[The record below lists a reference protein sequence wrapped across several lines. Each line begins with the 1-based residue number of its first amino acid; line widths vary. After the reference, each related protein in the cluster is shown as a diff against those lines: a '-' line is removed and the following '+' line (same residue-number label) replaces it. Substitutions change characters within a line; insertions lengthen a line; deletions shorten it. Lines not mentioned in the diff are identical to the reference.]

1 MSLKLRP
8 VTLSEANLFVAEHH
22 RHHNPLR
29 IHKFSIG
36 CEKDGKLCG
45 VAIVAR
51 PASRHLDDG
60 KTLEVARLCTDG
72 THNAC
77 SKLYSAAWRAAEALG
92 YEKIVTYILIS
103 ENGASL
109 RASGWRCMG
118 EAGGPHW
125 TGKREA
131 GRHQGLLFDDGCKTP
146 QVKKLRY
153 EMYRDAIHR
162 R

>member
-1 MSLKLRP
+1 
-8 VTLSEANLFVAEHH
+8 VTLAQANEFVAAHH

-36 CEKDGKLCG
+36 CECEESGKLCG

-51 PASRHLDDG
+51 PVSRYLDDG

-72 THNAC
+72 TYNAC
-77 SKLYSAAWRAAEALG
+77 SKLYSAAWRAAKALG
-92 YEKIVTYILIS
+92 YEKMVTYILAT

-118 EAGGPHW
+118 EAGGPFW
-125 TGKREA
+125 TGKREE
-131 GRHQGLLFDDGCKTP
+131 RRRQGFLFFDERKTP
-146 QVKKLRY
+146 LIKKLRY
-153 EMYRDAIHR
+153 ER
-162 R
+162 RIRGEEG